1 MTIRKSVKPDVLLY
15 EQELKPQELLNYLP
29 EDLKKKLSR
38 KDKERIIRAFYLTV
52 VEYKNRYEE
61 KYLDKMLI

>member
-1 MTIRKSVKPDVLLY
+1 MMIKKSVKPNVFLY
-15 EQELKPQELLNYLP
+15 EQELKPQELLDYLP
-29 EDLKKKLSR
+29 EDLKNKLSR

>member
-1 MTIRKSVKPDVLLY
+1 MTIKKSVKPNIFLY

-29 EDLKKKLSR
+29 EDLKKKLSH
-38 KDKERIIRAFYLTV
+38 KEKEIIVKAFYLTV
-52 VEYKNRYEE
+52 MEYKNRHEE